1 MKVRKILIAGNW
13 KMNHTEQ
20 ESQDFFRRFHVIPAP
35 EAELLFCLP
44 FTDLAVAQ
52 KAWTETDIAWGAQ
65 NVFPEDKGAFTGEI
79 SPLMLKEAGCRYV
92 ICGHSE
98 RRQILGESDEFV
110 ARKVKSTYLHGM
122 IPILCVGETAE
133 ERSRGDT
140 EKRLSEELDAVFT
153 EMGADSLIEGVIAYE
168 PIWAI
173 GSGVTAKPE
182 DAEKVALFIRQ
193 KVERQWGKNV
203 AENVRI
209 LYGGSIKADNVSL
222 FLQKENIDGVLIGG
236 ASLSP
241 DEMTRIY
248 KKACIKEEI

>member
-13 KMNHTEQ
+13 KMNHTEK
-20 ESQDFFRRFHVIPAP
+20 ESLSFFREFQVMPNP
-35 EAELLFCLP
+35 QAELLFCLP
-44 FTDLAVAQ
+44 FTDLKAA
-52 KAWTETDIAWGAQ
+52 KEAWTETDIAWGAQ

-110 ARKVKSTYLHGM
+110 AQKVKSTYLHGM
-122 IPILCVGETAE
+122 SPILCVGETAE

-140 EKRLSEELDAVFT
+140 EKRLSEELDAVFA
-153 EMGADSLIEGVIAYE
+153 EMGSDALIEGVVAYE

-193 KVERQWGKNV
+193 KVEKAWGKDV
-203 AENVRI
+203 AENIRI

-241 DEMTRIY
+241 DEMTQIY